1 VLFAMKEILIMVAQ
15 FLILSI
21 FVILMVF
28 YGLVFWHWRNDG
40 KQRDVRRGHSS
51 KPVTNARTFGS

>member
-1 VLFAMKEILIMVAQ
+1 MKEILTLVMQ

-21 FVILMVF
+21 FIGLLVF

-40 KQRDVRRGHSS
+40 KTPRYEARELIKPGRQR
-51 KPVTNARTFGS
+51 